1 MKIIGMI
8 GFGAI
13 GELVAKYLSEAGSI
27 QLGPVLMRPGR
38 AVAIAAKL
46 PKPGWP
52 CEDVDALIRARP
64 SLVVE
69 CAGQEA
75 LRAHGAAIL
84 AAGID
89 LMPIATG
96 VFADHDF
103 RQRMIETARA
113 SGARILIPAGAT
125 AGLDGLGAL
134 AVGGL
139 DRVIYTSI
147 KPPHAWRGTPAE
159 QAIDLDRVTT
169 ATIFYEGPADQAAL
183 AYPRNANLAATVALA
198 GAGFERTIVRLV
210 ADPAATGNGSAIEA
224 EGAFGRLSVKLSG
237 PAMADNPRTS
247 AVTALS
253 IVRAL
258 RNEAGTFVI

>member
-1 MKIIGMI
+1 
-8 GFGAI
+8 
-13 GELVAKYLSEAGSI
+13 
-27 QLGPVLMRPGR
+27 
-38 AVAIAAKL
+38 
-46 PKPGWP
+46 
-52 CEDVDALIRARP
+52 
-64 SLVVE
+64 VE

-96 VFADHDF
+96 AFADHDF
-103 RQRMIETARA
+103 RGRMIETARA

-134 AVGGL
+134 AAGGL
-139 DRVIYTSI
+139 ERVIYIST

-159 QAIDLDRVTT
+159 QAVDLDRVTA
-169 ATIFYEGPADQAAL
+169 ATVFYEGPADQAAL

-198 GAGFERTIVRLV
+198 GAGFERTTVRLV
-210 ADPAATGNGSAIEA
+210 ADPQATGNASAIEA
-224 EGAFGRLSVKLSG
+224 EGTFGTLSVKLSG

-258 RNEAGTFVI
+258 RNEAGTLVI